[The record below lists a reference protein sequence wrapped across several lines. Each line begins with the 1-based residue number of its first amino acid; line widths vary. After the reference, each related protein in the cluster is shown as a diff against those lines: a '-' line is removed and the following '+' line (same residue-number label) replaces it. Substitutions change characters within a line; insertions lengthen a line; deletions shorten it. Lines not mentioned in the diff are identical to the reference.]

1 MRKTKCLYPEGAS
14 PEGMVSASQIQCW
27 MSCGKRWEYSY
38 LEGLSPR
45 VERPYLTMG
54 KLCHVGMH
62 AAMARLWLAQ
72 REGEADP
79 ESPVGMEVLAR
90 EGATAI
96 REEYTAYMSG
106 IDYLQEELPEF
117 ERLLADALDV
127 FGQALGEFDPLR
139 WEVLTVYDGE
149 EELPALELHF
159 KVPCAGSKGL
169 HGYID
174 AVLRDRETG
183 YAWCVDYKF
192 RSQLQADDEEAFNI
206 QNAIYMRACR
216 RMGLDVVG
224 TLTWQHLNVPASDP
238 QLTKGGVSRARIRTT
253 WERYRKFVQDH
264 GFDPAD
270 YAEMEEKLSDVE
282 WFRETREYR
291 SDDTV
296 REIWDQIVV
305 PAAWGVRRSSKGGN
319 RRAMFPWN
327 CRGCQFRE
335 LCQAELRG
343 YDADDVRQRQYT
355 RKEHRK

>member
-1 MRKTKCLYPEGAS
+1 MRHAW
-14 PEGMVSASQIQCW
+14 MVEHDRGG
-27 MSCGKRWEYSY
+27 CGDLHE
-38 LEGLSPR
+38 
-45 VERPYLTMG
+45 MAD
-54 KLCHVGMH
+54 VGM
-62 AAMARLWLAQ
+62 AR
-72 REGEADP
+72 
-79 ESPVGMEVLAR
+79 
-90 EGATAI
+90 I
-96 REEYTAYMSG
+96 REEYG
-106 IDYLQEELPEF
+106 RYLEGMELLPEELPEF
-117 ERLLADALDV
+117 EQRLNDALAV
-127 FGQALGEFDPLR
+127 FEQALAEFDPTR
-139 WEVLTVYDGE
+139 WEVLTVVDGGQE
-149 EELPALELHF
+149 RPALELHF
-159 KVPCAGSKGL
+159 LIPCAGSEGL
-169 HGYID
+169 HGYVD
-174 AVLRDRETG
+174 AILRDRETG
-183 YAWCVDYKF
+183 HAWCVDYKF

-253 WERYRKFVQDH
+253 WERYRRFVQDH
-264 GFDPAD
+264 GLDPAD
-270 YAEMEEKLSDVE
+270 YAEMEEKLADVE

-343 YDADDVRQRQYT
+343 YDADFVRQSQYV
-355 RKEHRK
+355 RKEHRQQTN